1 MLVACHQRGH
11 LQKRSSERTAMRL
24 LLSTIDCAYGALL
37 SSLRWWPCGSVFSA
51 VLVYVRHGAFN
62 GKASVAWALHA
73 LFLRRLLVS
82 P

>member
-1 MLVACHQRGH
+1 MARYK
-11 LQKRSSERTAMRL
+11 QKISERTAMGL
-24 LLSTIDCAYGALL
+24 LFSIVDCAYEALL
-37 SSLRWWPCGSVFSA
+37 SSLRWWPCGSVLSA

-62 GKASVAWALHA
+62 GNASVAWAVHA